1 MFFTSNRLVL
11 ESLDFLG
18 GGGGGGDYAKNDM
31 ITTFKVILI

>member
-11 ESLDFLG
+11 ESLDL
-18 GGGGGGDYAKNDM
+18 GGGDYAKNDM

>member
-11 ESLDFLG
+11 ESLDLG
-18 GGGGGGDYAKNDM
+18 GGGGYAKKDM